1 MGAALAGSTAR
12 PGREYARRAV
22 PPEPSHGKQVRLE
35 SMHLIPWP
43 ELEQQLAFVRW
54 ATLARPWSE
63 LFAFDAP
70 GALVVVLAEDAGA
83 GREGDLSGLEY
94 RKRHGALELIQRHEG
109 GWQRLDGRAVEL
121 APEVA
126 ERFRCDL
133 APTFDGS
140 AEAAAAVCKRFGPRA
155 DRMMQLRL
163 TEAQRAP
170 LARLQPLVDACARH
184 LLDDVQRRL
193 VSEHP
198 ELDSKAAELEAPVRE
213 YLASREALAAEYEP
227 LHRREVAKLWT
238 VVHRLGTTLGARWH

>member
-1 MGAALAGSTAR
+1 MGAVLAGSTAR
-12 PGREYARRAV
+12 PGREYARREV
-22 PPEPSHGKQVRLE
+22 PPEPSHGKPVRLE

-54 ATLARPWSE
+54 ATLARQWSE

-83 GREGDLSGLEY
+83 GSEGDLLGLEY

-238 VVHRLGTTLGARWH
+238 MIHRLGTSLGARWH